1 MLKQFFSLLFGA
13 FFVVSCA
20 YFDHKSKSETIIAVD
35 TIVDFNTVDAFPLFP
50 NCEHIPSRE
59 KQQICFQMEMSQH
72 IYAALKEHQ
81 LNAKDIVN
89 DTVLV
94 KLKVDNL
101 GVTSLSGIKISEKT
115 KELLP
120 TFDSLVKIS
129 LQKLPTLQPAIKRA
143 MPVTT
148 EFTLPII
155 LTNECL
161 QVVE

>member
-1 MLKQFFSLLFGA
+1 MLKQFFSLLFIG

-20 YFDHKSKSETIIAVD
+20 YFDHKSKSKAIMAVD

-50 NCEHIPSRE
+50 NCEHIPTRE

-72 IYAALKEHQ
+72 IYASLKKHQ
-81 LNAKDIVN
+81 LNAKEIVN
-89 DTVLV
+89 DTVYV

-101 GVTSLSGIKISEKT
+101 GKISLSGIKISEKT
-115 KELLP
+115 KILLP
-120 TFDSLVKIS
+120 NFDSIVKVS
-129 LQKLPTLQPAIKRA
+129 LQYLPTLQPAIKRD

-155 LTNECL
+155 LIN
-161 QVVE
+161 